1 MGAPPPAL
9 SPAPLTFREPRWLP
23 VRRCMCGL
31 TPNTQNTSVSMKKMH
46 FDRKHEHQPQP
57 SLVHCDS
64 HRQWRAE
71 RGLRAPIRLAG
82 RRGTHEQRPARAQ
95 HPHLGRTREMLVNC
109 TLIKGAAAQCPKED
123 GPPRPGTSRGE
134 LPVNE
139 PHHQPVHFTFF
150 ARSPSASSNSSND
163 ACI

>member
-82 RRGTHEQRPARAQ
+82 RRGTHGQRPARAQ
-95 HPHLGRTREMLVNC
+95 HPHPGRTREMLVNC
-109 TLIKGAAAQCPKED
+109 TLIKGAAKELWHSAGRKMVHRGQAD
-123 GPPRPGTSRGE
+123 RQLVQHGTAASA
-134 LPVNE
+134 VY
-139 PHHQPVHFTFF
+139 VFDAAAMIFSMFF
-150 ARSPSASSNSSND
+150 L
-163 ACI
+163 